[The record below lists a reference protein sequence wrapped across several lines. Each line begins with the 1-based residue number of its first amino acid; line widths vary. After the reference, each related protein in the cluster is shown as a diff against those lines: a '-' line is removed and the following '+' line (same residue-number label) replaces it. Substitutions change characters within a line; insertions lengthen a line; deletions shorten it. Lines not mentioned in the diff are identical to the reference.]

1 MKYEIYIQEPK
12 KSQKFCKKAIA
23 EYEKRLSRYCKI
35 SCKFIKKEKEWNS
48 LLTKDTGMKKILVQ
62 PGKAKLTSE
71 KLSTQ
76 LKTWE
81 GSGMKGVMLLVP
93 EWDESSLNQYIPEKI
108 PETEKN
114 EVKGVDKLEKIVEQG
129 ADSIESLILSDFT
142 MSSNMTGMVLYE
154 QIYRGYRIL
163 HNHPYHK

>member
-12 KSQKFCKKAIA
+12 KTQKFCKKAIA

-48 LLTKDTGMKKILVQ
+48 LLAKDTGMKKLLVQ
-62 PGKAKLTSE
+62 PGKAELTSE
-71 KLSTQ
+71 KLSDQ
-76 LKTWE
+76 LKMWE
-81 GSGMKGVMLLVP
+81 GSGMKGVMFFVP
-93 EWDESSLNQYIPEKI
+93 EWDEATAEKFVEESNSSN
-108 PETEKN
+108 T
-114 EVKGVDKLEKIVEQG
+114 
-129 ADSIESLILSDFT
+129 IEPLVLSDFT

>member
-1 MKYEIYIQEPK
+1 MKYEIYIQKPK
-12 KSQKFCKKAIA
+12 KTQKFCKKAIA

-48 LLTKDTGMKKILVQ
+48 LLAKDTGMKKLLVQ
-62 PGKAKLTSE
+62 PGKAELTSE
-71 KLSTQ
+71 KLSDQ
-76 LKTWE
+76 LKMWE
-81 GSGMKGVMLLVP
+81 GSGMKGVMFFVP
-93 EWDESSLNQYIPEKI
+93 EWDEATAEKFVEESNSSN
-108 PETEKN
+108 T
-114 EVKGVDKLEKIVEQG
+114 
-129 ADSIESLILSDFT
+129 IEPLVLSDFT

>member
-48 LLTKDTGMKKILVQ
+48 LLTKDTGMKKLLVQ
-62 PGKAKLTSE
+62 PGKAELTSE

-81 GSGMKGVMLLVP
+81 GSGMKGVMFFVP
-93 EWDESSLNQYIPEKI
+93 EWDEASLNKYMPEKM

-114 EVKGVDKLEKIVEQG
+114 GVKGAGKSEKIVEQG
-129 ADSIESLILSDFT
+129 ADSIESLVLSDFT

>member
-1 MKYEIYIQEPK
+1 MKYEIYIQERK

-35 SCKFIKKEKEWNS
+35 SCKFVKKEKEWNS
-48 LLTKDTGMKKILVQ
+48 LLTKDTGMKKLLVQ
-62 PGKAKLTSE
+62 PGKAELTSE
-71 KLSTQ
+71 KLSDQ
-76 LKTWE
+76 LKKWE
-81 GSGMKGVMLLVP
+81 GSGMKGVMFFVP
-93 EWDESSLNQYIPEKI
+93 EW
-108 PETEKN
+108 N
-114 EVKGVDKLEKIVEQG
+114 EVF
-129 ADSIESLILSDFT
+129 SDFT